1 MKTRIIIVFCFFANF
16 TYLLGQQPVDSEQRK
31 IQKLDAEDL
40 AFRNDSVEI
49 NVTSASRSSKHIDEL
64 PITIFVVTREE
75 IIRNHYNS
83 LIDIIKS
90 LPGVRVSQ
98 PGSGELGESFE
109 LRGLVGNLYT
119 MILVNGLPVKPSA
132 VIGMPIGEQ
141 LPVRQAERIEIIYGP
156 AAAVYGADAVS
167 GVINIITKEAE
178 KGTFVMGDLGLGQ
191 NDYRSG
197 SFMVGGKTG
206 KNKNILQ
213 YSFYGGLTEVSNL
226 NVESGY
232 DEIYNPLQYFQK
244 AGKTFKIGSTTYEPM
259 EITESILQAEGINPS
274 DFIHE
279 NYPKNYEGSLTL
291 PKIEDLPA
299 SSNNLGFQLKFR
311 GISMAFN
318 NMYRRT
324 HSSLGQSPYFYKY
337 NNPQN
342 YWAENIRSTTLSYN
356 HEWSPRFTTTTN
368 FSNLDYKMDNNSSM
382 GVTFI
387 DYTDKVYRYAAGRDI
402 LLEQLFTIMIK
413 NSLEIMSGVT
423 YQYSGNLP
431 QTSFLDAPFN
441 PKNYKYYNTSV
452 DYLDTLTNNFG
463 INPLVYHNFSAFTQ
477 AYYSLKSFRFMGG
490 VRADNNSQYGF
501 SINPRLAG
509 MFILSPKLSF
519 RGSIGYA
526 YKAPPASL
534 EWQSLAYRAGA
545 NLDSLIYIA
554 IPNRDLKPEKYIS
567 VELGVLKKFKRG
579 MNINVSVF
587 YNEIKNLIV
596 DMNVPVDDL
605 YLPLAIKTSDTA
617 SVLMRINS
625 SSSVSRLYGFQS
637 TIKRDDILKSIHLN
651 LELSLTFTTSSQ
663 KIPDFVKMAS
673 DYVSNFKLNPAH
685 LGQLKISAQPLKNLY
700 VQLTNIWESSWLRVV
715 MPVKDIYNKVIK
727 DYDGFYCMDFVANYK
742 FGTNLNGFI
751 KVNNIL
757 DEKYGGPV
765 YSGMRTALPYD
776 PQTGR
781 SIQFGFTYT
790 LN

>member
-1 MKTRIIIVFCFFANF
+1 
-16 TYLLGQQPVDSEQRK
+16 
-31 IQKLDAEDL
+31 
-40 AFRNDSVEI
+40 
-49 NVTSASRSSKHIDEL
+49 
-64 PITIFVVTREE
+64 
-75 IIRNHYNS
+75 
-83 LIDIIKS
+83 
-90 LPGVRVSQ
+90 
-98 PGSGELGESFE
+98 
-109 LRGLVGNLYT
+109 

-259 EITESILQAEGINPS
+259 EITESILQTEGINPS

-324 HSSLGQSPYFYKY
+324 HSSLGQSPYFFNY
-337 NNPQN
+337 NDPQN

-368 FSNLDYKMDNNSSM
+368 FSNLDYKMDNNSTM

-431 QTSFLDAPFN
+431 QTNFLDAPFN
-441 PKNYKYYNTSV
+441 PRDYSHFSTSI
-452 DYLDTLTNNFG
+452 DYHDTLTNNFG

-534 EWQSLAYRAGA
+534 EWQSLAYRAGV

-554 IPNRDLKPEKYIS
+554 VPNRDLQPEKYMS

-605 YLPLAIKTSDTA
+605 DLPLAIKTSDTA
-617 SVLMRINS
+617 TVLMRINS

-637 TIKRDDILKSIHLN
+637 TIKRDDIIKSIHLN
-651 LELSLTFTTSSQ
+651 LELSLTFTMSSQ
-663 KIPDFVKMAS
+663 KLPDFVKLAS

-685 LGQLKISAQPLKNLY
+685 LGQLKISAQPLKNFY
-700 VQLTNIWESSWLRVV
+700 IQITNIWESSWLRVV
-715 MPVKDIYNKVIK
+715 MPVKEIYNKVVK
-727 DYDGFYCMDFVANYK
+727 DFDGFYCMDLVANYK

-765 YSGMRTALPYD
+765 YSGMRTSLPYD

>member
-1 MKTRIIIVFCFFANF
+1 MKTHIIIVFCLIANF
-16 TYLLGQQPVDSEQRK
+16 TYLLGQQVVDSEQRK
-31 IQKLDAEDL
+31 IQKLDAGDL
-40 AFRNDSVEI
+40 AFKNDSVEI
-49 NVTSASRSSKHIDEL
+49 NVTSASRSSKRIGEL

-90 LPGVRVSQ
+90 LPGIRVSQ

-109 LRGLVGNLYT
+109 LRGLVGNMYT
-119 MILVNGLPVKPSA
+119 MILINGLPIKPSA
-132 VIGMPIGEQ
+132 VIGMPIGAQ

-167 GVINIITKEAE
+167 GVINIITKEAD

-191 NDYRSG
+191 RDYRSG

-213 YSFYGGLTEVSNL
+213 YSFYGGLSEVSDL
-226 NVESGY
+226 NVKSGY
-232 DEIYNPLQYFQK
+232 EEIYNPLQYLQK
-244 AGKTFKIGSTTYEPM
+244 TGKTFNVGGINYKPM
-259 EITESILQAEGINPS
+259 EITESILLAKGINPS
-274 DFIHE
+274 DFIKE
-279 NYPKNYEGSLTL
+279 NYPENYEGSLTL

-311 GISMAFN
+311 GVSMSFN

-324 HSSLGQSPYFYKY
+324 HSSLSQSPYFYNY

-441 PKNYKYYNTSV
+441 PKNYKYYSTGV

-501 SINPRLAG
+501 SIKPRLAG

-554 IPNRDLKPEKYIS
+554 IPNRDLKPEKYMS

-579 MNINVSVF
+579 LNINVSVF

-605 YLPLAIKTSDTA
+605 DLPLAVKTSDTA
-617 SVLMRINS
+617 TVLMRINS
-625 SSSVSRLYGFQS
+625 GSSLSRLYGFQS
-637 TIKRDDILKSIHLN
+637 TIKRDDIIKSIHLN
-651 LELSLTFTTSSQ
+651 LELSLTFTMSSQ

-700 VQLTNIWESSWLRVV
+700 FQLTSIWESSWLRVV
-715 MPVKDIYNKVIK
+715 MPVKDVYNKVIK
-727 DYDGFYCMDFVANYK
+727 DYDGFYSMDFVANYK
-742 FGTNLNGFI
+742 FGTNLNGFV

-757 DEKYGGPV
+757 NEKYGGPV
-765 YSGMRTALPYD
+765 FSGMRTALSYD

-781 SIQFGFTYT
+781 SIHFGLTYI

>member
-1 MKTRIIIVFCFFANF
+1 MKTRIIIVFCLIANF
-16 TYLLGQQPVDSEQRK
+16 TYLLGQQAVDSEQRK

-40 AFRNDSVEI
+40 AFKNDSVEI
-49 NVTSASRSSKHIDEL
+49 NVTSASRSSKRIGEL
-64 PITIFVVTREE
+64 PITIFVVTRDE

-324 HSSLGQSPYFYKY
+324 HSSLGQSPYFFNY

-554 IPNRDLKPEKYIS
+554 VPNRDLQPEKYIS
-567 VELGVLKKFKRG
+567 IELGVLKKFKRG

-605 YLPLAIKTSDTA
+605 DLPLAIKTSDTA
-617 SVLMRINS
+617 TVLKRINS
-625 SSSVSRLYGFQS
+625 TSSLSRLYGFQS
-637 TIKRDDILKSIHLN
+637 TIKRDDIIKSIHLN
-651 LELSLTFTTSSQ
+651 IELSLTFTTSSQ

-685 LGQLKISAQPLKNLY
+685 LGQLKISVQPMKNLY

-727 DYDGFYCMDFVANYK
+727 DFDGFYCMDFVANYK

-751 KVNNIL
+751 KINNIL

-765 YSGMRTALPYD
+765 YSGMRTSLPYD

-781 SIQFGFTYT
+781 SILFGLTYT